1 MGPTVL
7 DAGLSRPGLRLY
19 SQCLRD
25 RPGGVTLLAINTSRT
40 KPESIDLPMSADR
53 YTLTGQK
60 LEAARVQLNG
70 QALELNANDELPS
83 LQGTRIPS
91 GRVELVPARQA
102 SPF

>member
-1 MGPTVL
+1 
-7 DAGLSRPGLRLY
+7 
-19 SQCLRD
+19 
-25 RPGGVTLLAINTSRT
+25 
-40 KPESIDLPMSADR
+40 MSADR

-91 GRVELVPARQA
+91 GRVELVPASITFLAVAEAGNRSCTA
-102 SPF
+102 R